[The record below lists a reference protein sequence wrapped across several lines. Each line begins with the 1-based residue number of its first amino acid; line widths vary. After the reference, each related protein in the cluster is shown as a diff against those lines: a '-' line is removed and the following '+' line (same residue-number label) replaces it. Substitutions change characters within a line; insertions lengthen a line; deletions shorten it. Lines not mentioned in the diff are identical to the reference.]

1 MKNKYEEISVMK
13 KKIVMLLTVA
23 MICAG
28 VTACGSTKESSNA
41 EGGSVAIEDE
51 EAPQA
56 EDADSASETS
66 GEAVYVEGTKEDFDF
81 AEISDSELALTKY
94 HGDAEYLIIPDN
106 FSGREIVKVSGF
118 SGKVNL
124 KGVVIPDTVKTIGDR
139 AFNGCENLE
148 TVTLGNGVETIDE
161 AAFINCDSLSFVN
174 LPDSITYIGEMAFD
188 GNNIKELHIPT
199 GLSEIMSGAFTNG
212 KFSTVTIP
220 GNIKV
225 IGYQAM
231 AANDELKTVYIE
243 DGVEE
248 IEYEV
253 FDDCP
258 QLEELHIPASV
269 TTFGDDFIVDKT
281 DILTIYA
288 PEGSAA
294 EEYAHS
300 NDINFV
306 AE

>member
-1 MKNKYEEISVMK
+1 MK

-56 EDADSASETS
+56 QDEDSASVTS
-66 GEAVYVEGTKEDFDF
+66 EEAVYVEGTKEDFDF

-124 KGVVIPDTVKTIGDR
+124 KGIVIPDTVKTIGDF
-139 AFNGCENLE
+139 AFNGCSNLE
-148 TVTLGNGVETIDE
+148 SVTLGSSVETIGE
-161 AAFINCDSLSFVN
+161 SAFINCDSLKSVN
-174 LPDSITYIGEMAFD
+174 FPDSITEIGELAFG
-188 GNNIKELHIPT
+188 GNALVEIEIPSGIT
-199 GLSEIMSGAFTNG
+199 KLAAGVFSSGDLESLVIPSNVKNTERGAFEYN
-212 KFSTVTIP
+212 S
-220 GNIKV
+220 NLKV
-225 IGYQAM
+225 
-231 AANDELKTVYIE
+231 VYIE

-248 IEYEV
+248 IGYET
-253 FDDCP
+253 FDECR
-258 QLEELHIPASV
+258 QIEELHIPASV

>member
-1 MKNKYEEISVMK
+1 MK

-51 EAPQA
+51 ETPQA
-56 EDADSASETS
+56 EDTDSASETS
-66 GEAVYVEGTKEDFDF
+66 EEAVYVEGTKEDFDF
-81 AEISDSELALTKY
+81 AELSDSELAITKY

-124 KGVVIPDTVKTIGDR
+124 KGVVIPDTVKTISDR
-139 AFNGCENLE
+139 AFNGCDNLE
-148 TVTLGNGVETIDE
+148 TVTLGNSVETIGE
-161 AAFINCDSLSFVN
+161 AAFINCDSLKCINF
-174 LPDSITYIGEMAFD
+174 PDSITEIGEEAFL
-188 GNNIKELHIPT
+188 NNN
-199 GLSEIMSGAFTNG
+199 LSEIILPKGVSELGFGTFG
-212 KFSTVTIP
+212 LSVSVEEIVIP

-225 IGYQAM
+225 IGKNAFQHGRS
-231 AANDELKTVYIE
+231 LKKVYIE

-248 IEYEV
+248 IGNGAFSEC
-253 FDDCP
+253 DK
-258 QLEELHIPASV
+258 LEELHIPGSV
-269 TTFGDDFIVDKT
+269 TSFVDDYIVSRT
-281 DILTIYA
+281 DIVTIYA
-288 PEGSAA
+288 PAGSAA
-294 EEYAHS
+294 EEYA
-300 NDINFV
+300 NNNGINFV